1 MPTPTHVL
9 AAPVEEGG
17 ELVFAHALDSGIRV
31 WMRGL
36 TRLVDERPRRLRGVA
51 APLYG
56 GTIRDLPPL
65 RDFVADFV
73 EHAVDDPAL
82 PLTPGRIR
90 DTRPVVARAG
100 LDAVSSRM
108 HFSNCAM
115 SPLHTVGP
123 WNGAAA
129 ELLLSR
135 VRGLD
140 YRTSASS
147 PRASPSS
154 PPAPPL
160 TPCPR
165 PSSAA
170 SGPSTSPST
179 WRLRPGWSSSTWGAP
194 RTGEPPAR
202 RGTRR
207 KPRPPST
214 LPASPRSASTRTVN
228 DSARRPGQA
237 RSFPSIRAAPGR
249 NHS

>member
-1 MPTPTHVL
+1 MPTPKHVL

-36 TRLVDERPRRLRGVA
+36 TRLVDERPSRLRGVA

-73 EHAVDDPAL
+73 EHAVD
-82 PLTPGRIR
+82 
-90 DTRPVVARAG
+90 
-100 LDAVSSRM
+100 
-108 HFSNCAM
+108 M

-140 YRTSASS
+140 YRHIGFFATGLPELPASAV
-147 PRASPSS
+147 PD
-154 PPAPPL
+154 
-160 TPCPR
+160 
-165 PSSAA
+165 
-170 SGPSTSPST
+170 
-179 WRLRPGWSSSTWGAP
+179 
-194 RTGEPPAR
+194 
-202 RGTRR
+202 
-207 KPRPPST
+207 T
-214 LPASPRSASTRTVN
+214 LPAAVLSRERAKHLAEYLEAPAGPVLHHLGRT
-228 DSARRPGQA
+228 SHG
-237 RSFPSIRAAPGR
+237 
-249 NHS
+249 